1 MLHFPL
7 LDTQVMLALQEKGL
21 AFSTCTVYCF
31 MVEQWAQFIGV
42 GIPEAEADS
51 WLTHLP
57 AMLFTRT
64 NLIYPDLNSGLGA
77 DVEFCTGNVKIDVDR
92 SCGRQEICQ
101 NVDVICFHQQF
112 KIN

>member
-57 AMLFTRT
+57 AMLFPKT
-64 NLIYPDLNSGLGA
+64 NLIYPDLELR
-77 DVEFCTGNVKIDVDR
+77 VEGG
-92 SCGRQEICQ
+92 CGILHRKRES
-101 NVDVICFHQQF
+101 
-112 KIN
+112 